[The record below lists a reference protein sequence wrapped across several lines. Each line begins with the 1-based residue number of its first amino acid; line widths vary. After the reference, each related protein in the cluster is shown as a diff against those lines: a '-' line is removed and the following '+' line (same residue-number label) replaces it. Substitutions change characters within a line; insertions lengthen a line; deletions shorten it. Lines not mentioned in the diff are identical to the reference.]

1 MAETILKCKDLHK
14 KIGKKENFKRG
25 FSRSK

>member
-14 KIGKKENFKRG
+14 KIGKKERRCQFRG
-25 FSRSK
+25 KSR